1 MQALAS
7 SSARLPDAWVRR
19 IFQRMAGMY
28 GTKFA
33 QLWSGVGEE
42 AVVALW
48 AEELGDFRP
57 EEIMTGLN
65 ACRTHEWPPTLPE
78 FMKMCRPWMN
88 PEVAYHEAVAG
99 MGCRR
104 RGDKG
109 LWSHPAIYWAAVST
123 GSHDLLNSTYTT
135 MKARWGRAFSD
146 ELAKDD
152 WHPVPDVH
160 AALPAPGQTR
170 ATRAQIDPEIAKMVE
185 SALKPKRDPK
195 AWAKT
200 ILAEQEKKG
209 GRRHTHAVLIMAKRA
224 LGIELT
230 PGEV

>member
-1 MQALAS
+1 M
-7 SSARLPDAWVRR
+7 PWVKKL
-19 IFQRMAGMY
+19 FQRFAAMY
-28 GTKFA
+28 GDK
-33 QLWSGVGEE
+33 LPKMWRRVPEE
-42 AVVALW
+42 QMHAIW
-48 AEELGDFRP
+48 AEDLCGFSGH
-57 EEIMTGLN
+57 EIVVGLN
-65 ACRTHEWPPTLPE
+65 ACKQREWPPTLPE

-99 MGCRR
+99 MACRR
-104 RGDKG
+104 HGDKG
-109 LWSHPAIYWAAVST
+109 QWSHPAIYWAAVNT
-123 GSHDLLNSTYTT
+123 GSHNLLNSTYTT
-135 MKARWGRAFSD
+135 MKARWERAFSD

-209 GRRHTHAVLIMAKRA
+209 GRRHAHAVLIMAKRA
-224 LGIELT
+224 LGIELA